1 MPDESLD
8 GSPRRSNWDTLDFL
22 GVVKG
27 AGEEDREMELD
38 FSIKIVDVGGL
49 SPVGLAEVEVRLR
62 EEDHDPGSAVRV
74 AFPEK
79 LDESTIVED
88 EENQFSGFARS
99 YTTLGDVFMEVIET
113 P

>member
-38 FSIKIVDVGGL
+38 SSIKIVDAGRSSSVD
-49 SPVGLAEVEVRLR
+49 LAEDDVRLR
-62 EEDHDPGSAVRV
+62 EVDRDLESAARV
-74 AFPEK
+74 AYLEK
-79 LDESTIVED
+79 LDESLMVDD
-88 EENQFSGFARS
+88 EENQFSGHACS
-99 YTTLGDVFMEVIET
+99 TSPGDVFEDVAET